1 MSATSPR
8 IAYRRT
14 TLAGRLGR
22 AAHACPMPL
31 RAFVLSRLIV
41 IGAGVAGAL
50 AVPRRAGWTM
60 FDPLR
65 LSARLGSV
73 GNVLAAPALRWDS
86 IHYLAIAEHG
96 YARASDT
103 AFFPLYPLLIRALG
117 YMLGSDPLA
126 GVAIST
132 VSFVV
137 ALALLHRLTE
147 LELGRSAADATVLLV
162 ALAPLSF
169 FFTALY
175 TESLFLALSLGAVY
189 AARRE
194 RWPLAA
200 FLGALATVTRVPGV
214 LLVIPLAVMHLK
226 THRRPDRGVWWL
238 LLMPGAL
245 AAYLGYLA
253 ARGFG
258 ALAPLTEQTGAEHQ
272 HRLTGPIETILAAL
286 RAAGAGLRSLDVGP
300 VYQPTLG
307 GAFSSGAENIALLA
321 VLGIAVLALVVAFR
335 RLPLAYGA
343 YAGAALLVCIW
354 SPVAG
359 EPLKSLDRYTLTIFP
374 LWMAAGA
381 WLSERRLTR
390 VTLLASAGLLAF
402 WTFQFATWA
411 WVA

>member
-1 MSATSPR
+1 MSTTSPE

-14 TLAGRLGR
+14 TLPGRLR
-22 AAHACPMPL
+22 RVAVACPAVV
-31 RAFVLSRLIV
+31 RAFLLSRLIV

-50 AVPRRAGWTM
+50 AVPRRGGWTM

-65 LSARLGSV
+65 VSARLGSV
-73 GNVLAAPALRWDS
+73 GNVLAAPAVRWDS

-96 YARASDT
+96 YAVAGNT
-103 AFFPLYPLLIRALG
+103 PFFPLYPLLIRALG
-117 YMLGSDPLA
+117 CVLGSDPLA
-126 GVAIST
+126 GVALST

-147 LELGRSAADATVLLV
+147 LELGRRAADATVLLV

-189 AARRE
+189 VARHE
-194 RWPLAA
+194 RWAPAA
-200 FLGALATVTRVPGV
+200 GLGALAAVTRVPGV
-214 LLVIPLAVMHLK
+214 LLVIPLAAMYLK
-226 THRRPDRGVWWL
+226 AHRGPGRRLGWL
-238 LLMPGAL
+238 LLVPGAL
-245 AAYLGYLA
+245 AGYVGYLA

-258 ALAPLTEQTGAEHQ
+258 ALAPLTEQTGAQHQ
-272 HRLTGPIETILAAL
+272 HRLTGPIETIVAAM
-286 RAAGAGLRSLDVGP
+286 RAAAAGLRVLDAGP

-307 GAFSSGAENIALLA
+307 GPFSAGAENIVLLA
-321 VLGIAVLALVVAFR
+321 VLAIAVLALVAAFR

-343 YAGAALLVCIW
+343 YAGAALLVCTW
-354 SPVAG
+354 NPVAG
-359 EPLKSLDRYTLTIFP
+359 QPLKSLDRYTLTIFP

-390 VTLLASAGLLAF
+390 VTLFVSAGLLAF